1 MDVILLKDVEKLGD
15 KNEVVSVKP
24 GYARNYLFPNGLAI
38 TANKSNL
45 KTLHHILRRE
55 EEKELE
61 KLSDYQEMAAS
72 FEGKV
77 LRIGAK
83 AGSEG
88 KIFGSVTT
96 VQLAQAFSEQL
107 EMEIDRKKIVI
118 PEEVKSL
125 GTYHAEVRFHKEV
138 VRSEERRVGKER
150 RYR

>member
-61 KLSDYQEMAAS
+61 KLSDYQEMAAN
-72 FEGKV
+72 FEDKV

-88 KIFGSVTT
+88 KIVGRVTT
-96 VQLAQAFSEQL
+96 VQSAQAFREQL
-107 EMEIDRKKIVI
+107 EMEIHRKKNVI

-125 GTYHAEVRFHKEV
+125 GTYHAEVTFHKEV
-138 VRSEERRVGKER
+138 VGNIAFEVVQE
-150 RYR
+150 